1 MDIKILDA
9 IAVTPAEKSQVTIV
23 GELPWEL
30 AEKQR
35 AAAVAHLGKGIK
47 LDGFRP
53 GNIPEAALVKQI
65 GEGALLQ
72 EMAFRTIIKAYEE
85 ILKAKGIDALGGPA
99 LTLTKLAVG
108 NPVGFS
114 IVQSVVPTFELPDY
128 KGIAAGINKTKETVE
143 VSDEDV
149 QKQIDDILH
158 RKTAWEKMQKL
169 QAAEQEGNTDEAKAI
184 ADAEP
189 VKIELTEE
197 TVKELGAPGQFS
209 SVEEFKAKIR
219 EHLEIEKKN
228 EVASKHKA
236 AITDAIVEATTLEL
250 PDILI
255 DTEIKQM
262 FAQMED
268 DLTRANLKMDDY
280 LSHVKKTRDDMR
292 AEWLPM
298 AQKRAKLQLIL
309 EAIAKKDDIKPTPEA
324 LEVEV
329 QGLLARF
336 KDADET
342 RVRAY
347 VTSFLTNDAVMNMLE
362 KA

>member
-23 GELPWEL
+23 GELPWEF
-30 AEKQR
+30 AEKGR
-35 AAAVAHLGKGIK
+35 AAAVATLGKDIK
-47 LDGFRP
+47 IDGFRP
-53 GNIPEAALVKQI
+53 GQIPEAMLVKQL
-65 GEGALLQ
+65 GEMALLQ
-72 EMAFRTIIKAYEE
+72 EMAFRAIIKSYEE
-85 ILKAKGIDALGGPA
+85 ILRAKNIDAIGTPA
-99 LTLTKLAVG
+99 LTLTKVAKG

-114 IVQSVVPTFELPDY
+114 IVQSVVPQFELPDY
-128 KGIAAGINKTKETVE
+128 KGIAAGINKAKETAA
-143 VSDEDV
+143 VSDEEV

-158 RKTAWEKMQKL
+158 RKAAWEKMQKL
-169 QAAEQEGNTDEAKAI
+169 QAAEGEEAKTI

-189 VKIELTEE
+189 VKLELTEE

-219 EHLEIEKKN
+219 EHLEIEKKQ

-236 AITDAIVEATTLEL
+236 AITDAIAEATTIEL
-250 PDILI
+250 PEILI
-255 DTEIKQM
+255 EQEIKQM

-292 AEWLPM
+292 AEWMPM
-298 AQKRAKLQLIL
+298 AEKRAKLQLIL
-309 EAIAKKDDIKPTPEA
+309 EAIAKKDAIKPTPEA
-324 LEVEV
+324 LEAEV

-336 KDADET
+336 KDADES

-362 KA
+362 QA

>member
-30 AEKQR
+30 AEKGR
-35 AAAVAHLGKGIK
+35 AAAVATLGKDIK
-47 LDGFRP
+47 IDGFRP
-53 GNIPEAALVKQI
+53 GQIPEAMLVKHI
-65 GEGALLQ
+65 GEMALLQ
-72 EMAFRTIIKAYEE
+72 EMAFRAIIKSYEE
-85 ILKAKGIDALGGPA
+85 ILRAKNIDAIGTPA
-99 LTLTKLAVG
+99 LTLTKVAKG

-114 IVQSVVPTFELPDY
+114 IVQSVVPQFELPDY
-128 KGIAAGINKTKETVE
+128 KGIAPGIKKKKKKHGGF
-143 VSDEDV
+143 V
-149 QKQIDDILH
+149 QQM
-158 RKTAWEKMQKL
+158 EKL
-169 QAAEQEGNTDEAKAI
+169 QAAEGDEAKAI
-184 ADAEP
+184 VDAEP
-189 VKIELTEE
+189 VKLELTEE

-219 EHLEIEKKN
+219 EHLEIEKKQ

-236 AITDAIVEATTLEL
+236 AITDAIADATTIEL
-250 PDILI
+250 PEILI
-255 DTEIKQM
+255 EQEIKQM

-292 AEWLPM
+292 AEWMPM
-298 AQKRAKLQLIL
+298 AEKRAKLQLIL
-309 EAIAKKDDIKPTPEA
+309 EAIAKKDGIKPTPEA
-324 LEVEV
+324 LEAEV
-329 QGLLARF
+329 QGLLTRF
-336 KDADET
+336 KDADQS

-362 KA
+362 QA

>member
-1 MDIKILDA
+1 MRRELLICLEIFRILF
-9 IAVTPAEKSQVTIV
+9 AEKLLCLRAIDTSKEVKKFKTI
-23 GELPWEL
+23 
-30 AEKQR
+30 AM
-35 AAAVAHLGKGIK
+35 VA
-47 LDGFRP
+47 RSP
-53 GNIPEAALVKQI
+53 
-65 GEGALLQ
+65 
-72 EMAFRTIIKAYEE
+72 R
-85 ILKAKGIDALGGPA
+85 
-99 LTLTKLAVG
+99 
-108 NPVGFS
+108 FS
-114 IVQSVVPTFELPDY
+114 NFLRI
-128 KGIAAGINKTKETVE
+128 
-143 VSDEDV
+143 V

-189 VKIELTEE
+189 VKIELTAE

-292 AEWLPM
+292 AEWMPM
-298 AQKRAKLQLIL
+298 AEKRAKLQLIL
-309 EAIAKKDDIKPTPEA
+309 EAI
-324 LEVEV
+324 
-329 QGLLARF
+329 
-336 KDADET
+336 
-342 RVRAY
+342 
-347 VTSFLTNDAVMNMLE
+347 
-362 KA
+362 